1 MRTGWSTSQLA
12 ALLPLLAIA
21 ALVHSGARA
30 QSAPAV
36 GDSNSMGLR
45 LADGSFIRV
54 PCDKTRKAAA
64 NSCRCGTVESAS
76 VTAAPRRAPLK
87 RRAQVFDS
95 RTPGVVAGIRG

>member
-1 MRTGWSTSQLA
+1 MRTGWRTSQLA

-30 QSAPAV
+30 QSAP